1 MTADGLPSNAIV
13 FIVDDDAGVRA
24 SLLMLMRSIGLDAR
38 TFDSGEAF
46 LSAFDANACGCVL
59 LDVRMPGMSG
69 LEVRQELAALDAE
82 IPVIFLTAQGEEEIP
97 ESIGR
102 VERVQKPFRDDY
114 LVRRVRE
121 LTRPAPGGLRRAA
134 TSPMPAARMA
144 EASAEASDE

>member
-1 MTADGLPSNAIV
+1 MTADGRPSRSIV

-24 SLLMLMRSIGLDAR
+24 SLSMLMRSIGLDAR

-46 LSAFDANACGCVL
+46 LSAFDAGACGCVL

-69 LEVRQELAALDAE
+69 LEVKQQLAAMDAE

-97 ESIGR
+97 ESSGGI
-102 VERVQKPFRDDY
+102 ERVQKPFRDDY

-121 LTRPAPGGLRRAA
+121 LTSRASGGTRPVATAPMSAPRPAG
-134 TSPMPAARMA
+134 
-144 EASAEASDE
+144 ASDE